1 MSDWFAATPPAPPT
15 EEPARQVWTVS
26 GLTRRIKGTLES
38 ALGNVWVEGEISNL
52 RRPVS
57 GHAYFTLK
65 DATSQL
71 RAVMFR
77 SALAGVSLPLK
88 DGQQVRGYGQITV
101 YETAGDYQI
110 VLRKLEAAGEGEL
123 MRRLEALKKKLAAEG
138 WFAEERKRPLPT
150 LPQHVGVVT
159 SPTGAAIRDILQVL
173 NRRFA
178 NLHVVVA
185 PVRVQGAGAAEE
197 IAAAIDL
204 LNARGGLDVLI
215 VGRGGGSLEDLWCF
229 NEEIVVRAIA
239 RSKIP
244 VISAV
249 GHEIDWTLSD
259 LAADV
264 RAPTP
269 SAAAE
274 MVVKS
279 KAELERRVADAG
291 RRLGLGAQATALA
304 WRNRL
309 DRAARTPLLRDPLQE
324 VRQRQQT
331 VDFLGVRL
339 HNALAGLPQQV
350 RQRAEARAHRM
361 ELALRAALQAW
372 RQRLDRAA
380 YTPALR
386 DPRPVV
392 RQGRQTLACW
402 GVRLRGALAGVP
414 QGLRQRAE
422 TSAHRLELTMRLR
435 LDESRRALQH
445 AQAQLRLLNP
455 REVLSRG
462 YSLTRLPDGRLLRAA
477 SEAHPGMMLKTEL
490 ATGAVLSTVT
500 AAEGDSHDGKNN
512 QNAELRGSADA
523 PGKNRGGDGKRNP
536 RSGKDGGGLRGGPE
550 TGQTLLF

>member
-1 MSDWFAATPPAPPT
+1 
-15 EEPARQVWTVS
+15 
-26 GLTRRIKGTLES
+26 
-38 ALGNVWVEGEISNL
+38 
-52 RRPVS
+52 
-57 GHAYFTLK
+57 
-65 DATSQL
+65 
-71 RAVMFR
+71 
-77 SALAGVSLPLK
+77 VSLPLK
-88 DGQQVRGYGQITV
+88 DGLQVRGYGQITV
-101 YETAGDYQI
+101 YEAAGDYQI

-123 MRRLEALKKKLAAEG
+123 MLRLEALKKKLAAEG
-138 WFAEERKRPLPT
+138 LFALERKRPLPA

-173 NRRFA
+173 KRRFG

-204 LNARGGLDVLI
+204 LNERGGLDVLI

-229 NEEIVVRAIA
+229 NEEIVVRAIV
-239 RSKIP
+239 RSRIP

-279 KAELERRVADAG
+279 KAELERRVADAA
-291 RRLGLGAQATALA
+291 RRLGLGAQAAVLA

-309 DRAARTPLLRDPLQE
+309 DRAARTPILRDPLQV

-339 HNALAGLPQQV
+339 HNALAGLPQLV
-350 RQRAEARAHRM
+350 RQRAEASAHRM
-361 ELALRAALQAW
+361 ELA
-372 RQRLDRAA
+372 
-380 YTPALR
+380 
-386 DPRPVV
+386 
-392 RQGRQTLACW
+392 
-402 GVRLRGALAGVP
+402 
-414 QGLRQRAE
+414 
-422 TSAHRLELTMRLR
+422 MRLR
-435 LDESRRALQH
+435 LAESSRALQH

-455 REVLSRG
+455 KAVLTRG

-477 SEAHPGMMLKTEL
+477 GEVQPGMILKTEL
-490 ATGAVLSTVT
+490 AAGAVLSTVT
-500 AAEGDSHDGKNN
+500 ATEGETHDGKNS
-512 QNAELRGSADA
+512 QNTKLRGSAGA
-523 PGKNRGGDGKRNP
+523 PGKNRGGDGKRQ
-536 RSGKDGGGLRGGPE
+536 SGAGENGGGIRGGPE
-550 TGQTLLF
+550 AGQTLLF

>member
-1 MSDWFAATPPAPPT
+1 MPG
-15 EEPARQVWTVS
+15 EQPARQVWKVS
-26 GLTRRIKGTLES
+26 ELTRRIKGTLEGAFGS
-38 ALGNVWVEGEISNL
+38 VWVEGEISNL
-52 RRPVS
+52 RRPAS

-88 DGQQVRGYGQITV
+88 DGLQVRGYGQITV
-101 YETAGDYQI
+101 YEAAGDYQI

-123 MRRLEALKKKLAAEG
+123 MLRLEALKKKLAAEG
-138 WFAEERKRPLPT
+138 LFALERKRPLPA

-173 NRRFA
+173 KRRFG

-204 LNARGGLDVLI
+204 LNERGGLDVLI

-229 NEEIVVRAIA
+229 NEEIVVRAIV
-239 RSKIP
+239 RSRIP

-279 KAELERRVADAG
+279 KAELERRVADAA
-291 RRLGLGAQATALA
+291 RRLGLGAQAAVLA

-309 DRAARTPLLRDPLQE
+309 DRAARTPILRDPLQV

-331 VDFLGVRL
+331 VDYLGVRL
-339 HNALAGLPQQV
+339 HNALAGLPQLV
-350 RQRAEARAHRM
+350 
-361 ELALRAALQAW
+361 
-372 RQRLDRAA
+372 
-380 YTPALR
+380 
-386 DPRPVV
+386 
-392 RQGRQTLACW
+392 
-402 GVRLRGALAGVP
+402 
-414 QGLRQRAE
+414 RQRAE
-422 TSAHRLELTMRLR
+422 TSAHRMELAMRLR
-435 LDESRRALQH
+435 LAESSRALQH

-455 REVLSRG
+455 KAVLTRG

-477 SEAHPGMMLKTEL
+477 GEVQPGMILKTEL
-490 ATGAVLSTVT
+490 AAGAVLSTVT
-500 AAEGDSHDGKNN
+500 ATEGETHDGKNS
-512 QNAELRGSADA
+512 QNTKLRGSAGA
-523 PGKNRGGDGKRNP
+523 PGKNRGGDGKRQ
-536 RSGKDGGGLRGGPE
+536 SGAGENGGGIRGGPE
-550 TGQTLLF
+550 AGQTLLF

>member
-1 MSDWFAATPPAPPT
+1 MSDLFAGSPPATPGEQPV
-15 EEPARQVWTVS
+15 RQVWKVS
-26 GLTRRIKGTLES
+26 ELTRRIKGTLEGAFGS
-38 ALGNVWVEGEISNL
+38 VWVEGEISNL
-52 RRPVS
+52 RRPAS

-88 DGQQVRGYGQITV
+88 DGLQVRGYGQITV
-101 YETAGDYQI
+101 YEAAGDYQI

-123 MRRLEALKKKLAAEG
+123 MLRLEALKKKLAAEG
-138 WFAEERKRPLPT
+138 LFALERKRPLPA

-173 NRRFA
+173 KRRFG

-204 LNARGGLDVLI
+204 LNERSGLDVLI

-229 NEEIVVRAIA
+229 NEEIVVRAIV
-239 RSKIP
+239 RSRIP

-279 KAELERRVADAG
+279 KAELERRVADAA
-291 RRLGLGAQATALA
+291 RRLGLGAQAAVLA

-309 DRAARTPLLRDPLQE
+309 DRAARTPILRDPLQV

-331 VDFLGVRL
+331 VDYLGVRL
-339 HNALAGLPQQV
+339 HNALAGLPQLV
-350 RQRAEARAHRM
+350 
-361 ELALRAALQAW
+361 
-372 RQRLDRAA
+372 
-380 YTPALR
+380 
-386 DPRPVV
+386 
-392 RQGRQTLACW
+392 
-402 GVRLRGALAGVP
+402 
-414 QGLRQRAE
+414 RQRAE
-422 TSAHRLELTMRLR
+422 TSAHRMELAMRLR
-435 LDESRRALQH
+435 LAESSRALQH

-455 REVLSRG
+455 KAVLTRG
-462 YSLTRLPDGRLLRAA
+462 YSLTRLPDGR
-477 SEAHPGMMLKTEL
+477 
-490 ATGAVLSTVT
+490 
-500 AAEGDSHDGKNN
+500 
-512 QNAELRGSADA
+512 
-523 PGKNRGGDGKRNP
+523 
-536 RSGKDGGGLRGGPE
+536 
-550 TGQTLLF
+550 